1 MHTTRRWRVNMG
13 KSNNKLG
20 SVFSNGII
28 SSNPVLKLVLGTC
41 PTLAVSV
48 SAFGALGMGIAVTF
62 VLVCSNIMISLL
74 RNVIPD
80 KVRIPAFILII
91 ATFVTLLQMLLQKFV
106 PALYDVLG
114 IYLPLIVVNCI
125 ILARAEAFASQNPVV
140 DSALDGFGMGLGYTL
155 AVLIMA
161 IIREFLG
168 AGSFFAFDFM
178 GFSYSGEI
186 GNLPNYALNIFT
198 LPAGGFL
205 TFGILIAIVNQISMN
220 NEEKKKNKAK
230 TDAKKIEKAKK
241 DLDKE
246 EVAA

>member
-1 MHTTRRWRVNMG
+1 M
-13 KSNNKLG
+13 
-20 SVFSNGII
+20 
-28 SSNPVLKLVLGTC
+28 
-41 PTLAVSV
+41 
-48 SAFGALGMGIAVTF
+48 
-62 VLVCSNIMISLL
+62 
-74 RNVIPD
+74 
-80 KVRIPAFILII
+80 
-91 ATFVTLLQMLLQKFV
+91 
-106 PALYDVLG
+106 
-114 IYLPLIVVNCI
+114 YLPLIVVNCI
-125 ILARAEAFASQNPVV
+125 ILARAEAFASQNPVG
-140 DSALDGFGMGLGYTL
+140 DSALDGLGMGLGYTL

-186 GNLPNYALNIFT
+186 GNLPDYALNIFT

-205 TFGILIAIVNQISMN
+205 TFGILIAVVNQISMN

>member
-1 MHTTRRWRVNMG
+1 MR
-13 KSNNKLG
+13 KSGNSLK
-20 SVFSNGII
+20 SVFTNGII
-28 SSNPVLKLVLGTC
+28 ASNPVLKLVLGTC

-74 RNVIPD
+74 RKVIPD

-106 PALYDVLG
+106 PALYEVLG

-125 ILARAEAFASQNPVV
+125 ILARAEAFASQNPVL
-140 DSALDGFGMGLGYTL
+140 DSALDGVGMGLGYTL

-161 IIREFLG
+161 VIREFLG
-168 AGSFFAFDFM
+168 AGSFFAFEFM
-178 GFSYSGEI
+178 GFSWSGEL
-186 GNLPNYALNIFT
+186 GNLPDYALSIFT

-205 TFGILIAIVNQISMN
+205 TFGILIAVVNQISMN
-220 NEEKKKNKAK
+220 KREKEKNKKIAA
-230 TDAKKIEKAKK
+230 AKKIEKAKK
-241 DLDKE
+241 DLEKDNKT
-246 EVAA
+246 EVEA

>member
-1 MHTTRRWRVNMG
+1 MG
-13 KSNNKLG
+13 KRNNKLS
-20 SVFSNGII
+20 SVLTNGII
-28 SSNPVLKLVLGTC
+28 TSNPVLRLVLGTC

-48 SAFGALGMGIAVTF
+48 TAFGALGMGIAVTF
-62 VLVCSNIMISLL
+62 VLLCSNIMISLL
-74 RNVIPD
+74 RKAIPD

-125 ILARAEAFASQNPVV
+125 ILARAEAFASQNPVL
-140 DSALDGFGMGLGYTL
+140 DSAMDGLGMGLGYTL

-168 AGSFFAFDFM
+168 AGSFFAFDFL
-178 GFSYSGEI
+178 GISYSGAI
-186 GNLPNYALNIFT
+186 GNMPDYALSIFT

-205 TFGILIAIVNQISMN
+205 TFGILIAIVNQITMN
-220 NEEKKKNKAK
+220 NAEKKKKKEQEAAEK
-230 TDAKKIEKAKK
+230 IERAKKEVIDKA
-241 DLDKE
+241 
-246 EVAA
+246 EVDA